1 MRRPDRIDSRTNN
14 PTSGQSAG
22 LYPDDPEQRPPGTPC
37 ARRTNPVRSQAI
49 RPATPPAS
57 AARPLGRTAPPPTR
71 LSASTR
77 LHDTAIRPGR
87 YSTQARSS
95 GRSSSKPDPGKRRRS
110 RYARP
115 SLPRST
121 ADTAARPLRRPAAAQ
136 PHDESADGTRQAD
149 LDGRISDSP
158 SEPSRNGSR
167 NTSAT
172 SPSAGSA
179 PTKRRRLPISGT
191 AARHGH
197 TGTIRLHVSNPT
209 NRPVCRVIRMRFHAL
224 CARSR
229 GCQSAET
236 QELRIL
242 RSPFSGRRRR
252 TCGSRWHPHAR
263 G

>member
-1 MRRPDRIDSRTNN
+1 MRRPDRIDSRTDN
-14 PTSGQSAG
+14 PASGQSAG

-49 RPATPPAS
+49 RYGRKQSAPLPRPPQLLGTAAADPPLRKHPAPRHS
-57 AARPLGRTAPPPTR
+57 DPTR
-71 LSASTR
+71 ALLNTSPQPRRHSGPAFAQTGSRT
-77 LHDTAIRPGR
+77 TARRIGGR
-87 YSTQARSS
+87 NPA
-95 GRSSSKPDPGKRRRS
+95 GRSRRTNQRQPVRTIPKRQPEHLRH
-110 RYARP
+110 
-115 SLPRST
+115 L
-121 ADTAARPLRRPAAAQ
+121 AARRPA
-136 PHDESADGTRQAD
+136 R
-149 LDGRISDSP
+149 
-158 SEPSRNGSR
+158 
-167 NTSAT
+167 
-172 SPSAGSA
+172 

-252 TCGSRWHPHAR
+252 TCGSRWRPHAR